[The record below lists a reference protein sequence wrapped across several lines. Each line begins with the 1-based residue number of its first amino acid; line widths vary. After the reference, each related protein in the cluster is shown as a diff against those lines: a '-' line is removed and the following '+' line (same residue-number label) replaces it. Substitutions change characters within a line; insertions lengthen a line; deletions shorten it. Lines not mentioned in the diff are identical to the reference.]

1 MKPFK
6 ILILLLLM
14 FRISFSQDEVAMLD
28 NLFNTMHDR
37 SQFSGNVLVVAQGE
51 VIYDKSFGLAD
62 RGTEREL
69 NIQTLFNTGSV
80 SKTLTAVAIL
90 QLAEKGLLNVDEPV
104 KKYLPDFPFER
115 ITIGHLLTHA
125 SGLPAKSTV
134 LENLVANKIASNTDV
149 IDYLYNE
156 KLELE
161 FTPGSNSIFN
171 DVGYIVLAVI
181 VEKISKEEFNQY
193 LKKNIFETAGMTR
206 TGIYNADQI
215 KDIDNAAKGYLFSP
229 YSQKYEEA
237 VAYPTIGNLYQLS
250 GTMGDDNLWSTT
262 GDLLNFC
269 KAIANNTLLNE
280 EMVIEMFLKKT
291 EAKMPGQ
298 TRSYGNS
305 FSYGWTIPEAPYRIA
320 NARGDMPGFNSS
332 IVWNL
337 SENRMMIYLSNDYL
351 SFTSYNNILPYAI
364 GTVVNQ
370 GVLNIPKKYASVE
383 LTNVVL
389 HISEDQ
395 IKDKIIELK
404 SNTEE
409 YDFDVAG
416 LQYLV
421 TRLKDMAESEKA
433 NLIESML
440 YD

>member
-237 VAYPTIGNLYQLS
+237 VAYPTIGNLYQQS